1 MKLCPPALLYL
12 LLSIIPMMVLIFYN
26 VGISMFLVEL
36 FFIVLWTWVLNFFCR
51 KGFSI
56 LSWFLV
62 LTPIFIFTFLIV
74 LSSYELT
81 RTQNE
86 QPITYIEFVQ

>member
-26 VGISMFLVEL
+26 VGISVFLVEL
-36 FFIVLWTWVLNFFCR
+36 FFIVLWTWFLNFFCR
-51 KGFSI
+51 KGFSV

-62 LTPIFIFTFLIV
+62 LMPIFIFTFLIV
-74 LSSYELT
+74 LSSYELA
-81 RTQNE
+81 RTEND
-86 QPITYIEFVQ
+86 QPITYIELVQ

>member
-26 VGISMFLVEL
+26 VGIIVFLVEL
-36 FFIVLWTWVLNFFCR
+36 FFIVLWTWFLNFFCK
-51 KGFSI
+51 KGFSV

-62 LTPIFIFTFLIV
+62 LMPIFIFTFLIV
-74 LSSYELT
+74 LSSYDLA
-81 RTQNE
+81 RTEND
-86 QPITYIEFVQ
+86 PSITYIELVK

>member
-26 VGISMFLVEL
+26 VGISVFLVEL
-36 FFIVLWTWVLNFFCR
+36 FFIVLWTWFLNFFCR
-51 KGFSI
+51 KGFSV

-62 LTPIFIFTFLIV
+62 LMPIFIFTFLIV
-74 LSSYELT
+74 LSSYELA
-81 RTQNE
+81 RTQNN
-86 QPITYIEFVQ
+86 QPITYIELVQ